1 MQDNVLFHAARNVTK
16 FFQGNKTCD
25 LDGQAQLL
33 DLNLIEDTWQ
43 YIKNNR

>member
-25 LDGQAQLL
+25 LDGQAELPV
-33 DLNLIEDTWQ
+33 LNPI
-43 YIKNNR
+43 